1 MHGAQGYAQA
11 MFRDEVHRALMAAE
25 VAGGTMLVGVSGGQ
39 DSVLLLAALSELAP
53 RLDLSLIV
61 AHVNHGLRADESEQD
76 EVFVRGLAERAGWDF
91 DRRRVDPMAVRA
103 ESANSRLRPTIEEA
117 ARDQRRAALEEMA
130 EAAGAR
136 WIATAHHLGD
146 QAETVMLRIL
156 RGTGPDGLVAMSP
169 VDRSGRWIRPMLG
182 ILPETIDQE
191 SRSRGLVWREDSSNA
206 DRRFAR
212 NRLRHDWLPGLA
224 ADFNPKL
231 LRNLAN
237 LAEAQS
243 RDLEWIEGLVAEA
256 AKERIESG
264 VQGVR
269 LTIDGWD
276 AIPPALAR
284 RLAREALVRAGLGR
298 EVTRAH
304 LERVLEFLR
313 RGRSAG
319 RDLRVELPEG
329 IVLRRLDESFLMSRS
344 EANDEIPPVGDATVP
359 RRE

>member
-1 MHGAQGYAQA
+1 MV
-11 MFRDEVHRALMAAE
+11 MVRDSVNKALKAAE
-25 VAGGTMLVGVSGGQ
+25 VSGGSLLVAVSGGQ
-39 DSVLLLAALSELAP
+39 DSVLLLDTLRTLAP
-53 RLDLSLIV
+53 HLGLKLIIG
-61 AHVNHGLRADESEQD
+61 HVNHGLRDEESEGDES
-76 EVFVRGLAERAGWDF
+76 FVHELARAGGWTF
-91 DRRRVDPMAVRA
+91 DQRRVDPVAARA
-103 ESANSRLRPTIEEA
+103 DSANSRLRPTLEEA
-117 ARDQRRAALEEMA
+117 ARDQRREALEAMA
-130 EAAGAR
+130 EANGAR

-169 VDRSGRWIRPMLG
+169 VDRAGRWIRPMLG
-182 ILPETIDQE
+182 IPPEAIAE
-191 SRSRGLVWREDSSNA
+191 EARRRGLTWREDSSNS
-206 DRRFAR
+206 DRRFTR

-243 RDLEWIEGLVAEA
+243 WDLEWIEGLVAVA

-269 LTIDGWD
+269 LEIDGWE
-276 AIPPALAR
+276 AVPEALAR

-298 EVTRAH
+298 DVTRAH
-304 LERVLEFLR
+304 IERVLEFLR

-319 RDLRVELPEG
+319 RDLRIELPEG
-329 IVLRRLDESFLMSRS
+329 IHLRRVDDAFLLSCS
-344 EANDEIPPVGDATVP
+344 EADDEIPRVGAATLLP
-359 RRE
+359 RE